1 MKKFMTL
8 PIVAGLAAQPVAA
21 PSGALFV
28 TAGAAIT
35 AGGMSMLGGC
45 ARAPGTTPIDI
56 SSLDIGVEVT
66 RIVRTA
72 CGVVPVASTISA
84 ILVALALP
92 AATPLQQQAALAA
105 QAICDQV
112 NRARTLRSALRQ
124 SVAPDGRPAVS
135 YGPILINGH
144 PIDVLVYAQ

>member
-1 MKKFMTL
+1 MKKLLTL
-8 PIVAGLAAQPVAA
+8 PIVAGLAAQPTQSGIGLLMVAPGIA
-21 PSGALFV
+21 GLAALSV
-28 TAGAAIT
+28 
-35 AGGMSMLGGC
+35 SSC

-66 RIVRTA
+66 RIVRNV

-112 NRARTLRSALRQ
+112 DRARKLRSALRQ